1 MQITLH
7 SNGYSVTV
15 NTMGAELKS
24 FRDPSGKEYVWN
36 SDPAYWM
43 RSSPLLF
50 PTIGN
55 LRNGQTTMKGQLYS
69 LVKHGFCKDSEF
81 EVTEQSESSVTFLL
95 RANEETLKSYPYQFE
110 LYLSY
115 LLTGNK
121 LSMDYRVVNRDAGE
135 MFYHIGAHPGFMLP
149 VSENETL
156 ADCALVFEKEEDFVS
171 YEYDL
176 EHLEF
181 NAEKKAVQKADGTI
195 LPLTVSMFD
204 HDAVFFEHT
213 NSHRVSFLN
222 IHTKKGVTMDYPDF
236 ESIAFWTP
244 AGGNAPFLCLEPWNG
259 SAIFHQDDDIFAH
272 KRGILSLKSG
282 EQKNYHLKISLN
294 E

>member
-1 MQITLH
+1 MQIALQ
-7 SNGYSVTV
+7 SNGYEVII

-24 FRDPSGKEYVWN
+24 FKNPSRKEYIWN

-55 LRNGQTTMKGQLYS
+55 LRDGKTTMKGQVYP

-81 EVTEQSESSVTFLL
+81 EVTNQTKDTVTFLL
-95 RANEETLKSYPYQFE
+95 HANEETLKSYPYLFE
-110 LYLSY
+110 LS
-115 LLTGNK
+115 LTYHLNGNE
-121 LSMDYRVVNRDAGE
+121 LSMDYRVVNHDTDE

-149 VSENETL
+149 VSDVETL
-156 ADCALVFEKEEDFVS
+156 SDCILVFEKKEVFVS

-176 EHLEF
+176 KNLEF
-181 NAEKKAVQKADGTI
+181 NTDKKIAQKSEGNI
-195 LPLTVSMFD
+195 LPLSAAMFD
-204 HDAVFFEHT
+204 QDAVFFEHT
-213 NSHRVSFLN
+213 NSHRVSLLN
-222 IHTKKGVTMDYPDF
+222 AHTKKGVTLEYPDF
-236 ESIAFWTP
+236 ASIAFWTP

-259 SAIFHQDDDIFAH
+259 SAIFHQDDDIFSH

-282 EQKNYHLKISLN
+282 GQKNYHLTISLN